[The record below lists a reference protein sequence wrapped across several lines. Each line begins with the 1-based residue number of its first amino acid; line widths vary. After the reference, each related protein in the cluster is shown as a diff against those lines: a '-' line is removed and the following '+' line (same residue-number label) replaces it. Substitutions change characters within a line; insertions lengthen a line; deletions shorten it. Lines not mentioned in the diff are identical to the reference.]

1 MPAGCSANATIGRI
15 PATSRRPVWTRTN
28 SSQCFFRSR
37 ALPAPASRAQVT
49 AAFTPKY
56 ARVARSASGIPSAW
70 RCRSTNIAA
79 TVTCGIHLAG
89 GARLPTK
96 PGHPRRGSALS
107 SAGQKIAAVVL
118 AAGKGTRMKSDK
130 AKVLHAA
137 AGRPIGFFPI
147 RAALALDA
155 SPVVVVVGHQAETV
169 QEELSRHL
177 AGAPLRFALQAEQLG
192 TGHAVLC
199 AEEALRGFDG
209 SVLILAADVPL
220 IRPETLQK
228 LVIARQGADLA
239 LLTCRAQDPKGYGR
253 IVRRG
258 DGSVARVV
266 EEKDASPEERR
277 ISEAN
282 ASIYLADAKFLFRA
296 LRGVGRSNAQG
307 EYYLTDIVAK
317 GRAVAVEAEETE
329 VSGVNDRAQLARAA
343 AQLRERRNAQLMKDG
358 VTLVDP
364 DVTYVDEGIEVGAD
378 SVLEPMVSLRGKTRV
393 GRGVHIG
400 QGCVIVDSE
409 IADGAQILPY
419 THMTESRVGPGATVG
434 PFARLRPGAQLA
446 EQAHVGNFVE
456 LKKTLLGKGS
466 KANHLSYLGDSVI
479 GEGCNVGA
487 GTITCNYDGKNKHV
501 TRIEDGAFIGSDTQL
516 VAPVTVGKGAYVGT
530 GPTVREDVPSG
541 SLAVSAGKQRNI
553 EGWVEKKAPRKTS
566 KKA

>member
-1 MPAGCSANATIGRI
+1 M
-15 PATSRRPVWTRTN
+15 
-28 SSQCFFRSR
+28 
-37 ALPAPASRAQVT
+37 
-49 AAFTPKY
+49 
-56 ARVARSASGIPSAW
+56 
-70 RCRSTNIAA
+70 
-79 TVTCGIHLAG
+79 HLAG
-89 GARLPTK
+89 NVRLPTR
-96 PGHPRRGSALS
+96 PGHLRKGRGLS
-107 SAGQKIAAVVL
+107 NAGQKIAAVVL

-137 AGRPIGFFPI
+137 AGRPIAFFPI

-155 SPVVVVVGHQAETV
+155 SPVVVVVGHQAQSV
-169 QEELSRHL
+169 QEELSRL
-177 AGAPLRFALQAEQLG
+177 FAGAPIRFELQAEQLG
-192 TGHAVLC
+192 TGHAVRC

-220 IRPETLQK
+220 IRAQTLQK
-228 LVIARQGADLA
+228 LVLARQDADVA
-239 LLTCRAQDPKGYGR
+239 LLTCRARDPKGYGR
-253 IVRRG
+253 VLRRD
-258 DGSVARVV
+258 DGSVARIV

-277 ISEAN
+277 ISEVN
-282 ASIYLADAKFLFRA
+282 ASIYLADAKFLFDA
-296 LRGVGRSNAQG
+296 LRAVGRSNAQA

-317 GRAVAVEAEETE
+317 GRAVAVEAEESE
-329 VSGVNDRAQLARAA
+329 VSGVNDRAQLARSA

-364 DVTYVDEGIEVGAD
+364 AVTYVDEGIEVGAD

-393 GRGVHIG
+393 GRGVLIG

-419 THMTESRVGPGATVG
+419 THMTGSRIGPGATVG

-466 KANHLSYLGDSVI
+466 KANHLSYLGDAVI

-487 GTITCNYDGKNKHV
+487 GTITCNYDGKSKHL
-501 TRIEDGAFIGSDTQL
+501 TTIEDGAFIGSDTQL
-516 VAPVTVGKGAYVGT
+516 VAPVTVGKNAYVGT
-530 GPTVREDVPSG
+530 GTTVREDVPPG
-541 SLAVSAGKQRNI
+541 ALAVSAGKQRNI
-553 EGWVEKKAPRKTS
+553 EGWVEKKAPRKAP
-566 KKA
+566 KKE